1 MFKAKSLTGIM
12 TKLDMC
18 KYRFGLTGTL
28 DGTQTH
34 RLVLEGLFG
43 SVNKVTTTKELM
55 DKKTIATLDIKCV
68 VLKHSDEDC
77 KQSKNFTYAEEM
89 DFLVSFCLGQFY

>member
-1 MFKAKSLTGIM
+1 
-12 TKLDMC
+12 MC

-68 VLKHSDEDC
+68 VLKHSD
-77 KQSKNFTYAEEM
+77 
-89 DFLVSFCLGQFY
+89 

>member
-12 TKLDMC
+12 TKMHHC

-34 RLVLEGLFG
+34 QLVLEGLFG
-43 SVNKVTTTKELM
+43 AAEKVVTTKELI
-55 DKKTIATLDIKCV
+55 DKSTLAN
-68 VLKHSDEDC
+68 LKNKMYYIET
-77 KQSKNFTYAEEM
+77 SK
-89 DFLVSFCLGQFY
+89 